1 MTKLFASR
9 QKGIIHWEEK
19 AEKTKE
25 ILYFFARLSKILY
38 P

>member
-1 MTKLFASR
+1 LQADK
-9 QKGIIHWEEK
+9 KGIIHWEEK

-25 ILYFFARLSKILY
+25 IHYFFARLSKILY

>member
-1 MTKLFASR
+1 MTKWFASR

-25 ILYFFARLSKILY
+25 IHYFFARLSKILY

>member
-1 MTKLFASR
+1 MIKWLASR

-25 ILYFFARLSKILY
+25 ILYFFAR
-38 P
+38 

>member
-1 MTKLFASR
+1 MCGFGNYYDYQKMTKWFTSR

-25 ILYFFARLSKILY
+25 LY
-38 P
+38 